1 MFSSAQVSGI
11 TRSPEFPVA
20 NFGVPLAGSLI
31 PWIDK
36 AVEDGQTKEELKV
49 MFIEYLFMMLLCIFI
64 HHITMYIFRFMYTM
78 YIYLHLCLYMYAM
91 YSSIFLA

>member
-1 MFSSAQVSGI
+1 MYTYIFIHIYAQVSGI

-49 MFIEYLFMMLLCIFI
+49 YYVDIFMYIFI
-64 HHITMYIFRFMYTM
+64 HF
-78 YIYLHLCLYMYAM
+78 
-91 YSSIFLA
+91 